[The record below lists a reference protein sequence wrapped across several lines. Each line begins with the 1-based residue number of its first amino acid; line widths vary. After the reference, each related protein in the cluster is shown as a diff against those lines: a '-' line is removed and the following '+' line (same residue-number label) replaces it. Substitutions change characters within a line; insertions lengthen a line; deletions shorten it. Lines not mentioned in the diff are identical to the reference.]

1 MTPTG
6 QVSTS
11 LNSLTVE
18 AIARRDAA
26 KLMAN
31 AQAIADQGSL
41 AQWQSQVRAD
51 VRRLAGVG
59 ADEKQ
64 MPKVTSSP
72 LKQADGYRTES
83 LKIESEPGIVLHGVL
98 GSPATVGTHPA
109 IVWMDPTPVEAI
121 SRSPEFIR
129 LVRAGEC
136 RRGVSS
142 PRRTRGAAERP
153 RAVGTGAVHA
163 GTAASGRGGQD
174 DRRDAH

>member
-1 MTPTG
+1 EKIDVGKFQQLRHANPDRLTVTPTG

-31 AQAIADQGSL
+31 ARVIADQDSL
-41 AQWQSQVRAD
+41 SQFQSTVRPGGG
-51 VRRLAGVG
+51 RLAGVS

-64 MPKVTSSP
+64 LPKAALSL

-83 LKIESEPGIVLHGVL
+83 LEIESEPGIVLHGVL
-98 GSPATVGTHPA
+98 GSPATGGIHPA

-129 LVRAGEC
+129 LVRAG
-136 RRGVSS
+136 
-142 PRRTRGAAERP
+142 
-153 RAVGTGAVHA
+153 
-163 GTAASGRGGQD
+163 
-174 DRRDAH
+174 